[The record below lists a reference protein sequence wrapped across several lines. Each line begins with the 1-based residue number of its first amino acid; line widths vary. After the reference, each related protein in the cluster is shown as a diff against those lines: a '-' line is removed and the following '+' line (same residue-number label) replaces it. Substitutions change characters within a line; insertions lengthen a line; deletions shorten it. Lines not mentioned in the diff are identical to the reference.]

1 MQRSAVGRI
10 GIVGAVVALGSYWV
24 SAMAGAESQS
34 LLQAQQPAAT
44 ARPAPSSVPAYAPA
58 GSQAE
63 AGIVDA
69 ARLLGIPL
77 VQTSRFPSTSPVAFF
92 YAAALSD
99 RQFVPRLRAFVT
111 AGGRALVTSRLASR
125 LGRLPSER
133 AERIFILPSSQG
145 TASVLSLP
153 QAQVDSLRNFVLHPL
168 GLRME
173 APPRVALRLI
183 GDQSLVLEN
192 RNPFVAGVKLTFLA
206 TRWPTIYALGTDD
219 TEVPL
224 AGTTIA
230 LQTPPKTTQ
239 QFRIVSRQ

>member
-1 MQRSAVGRI
+1 M
-10 GIVGAVVALGSYWV
+10 
-24 SAMAGAESQS
+24 
-34 LLQAQQPAAT
+34 
-44 ARPAPSSVPAYAPA
+44 
-58 GSQAE
+58 
-63 AGIVDA
+63 VDA

-77 VQTSRFPSTSPVAFF
+77 VQASRFPSASPVAFF
-92 YAAALSD
+92 YAAALAD
-99 RQFVPRLRAFVT
+99 RQFVPRLRAFVS

-125 LGRLPSER
+125 LGSLPSER

-145 TASVLSLP
+145 AASVLALP

-173 APPRVALRLI
+173 APPHVALRLVG
-183 GDQSLVLEN
+183 GDELVLEN

-206 TRWPTIYALGTDD
+206 SRFPTIYALETDSS
-219 TEVPL
+219 EVPL

-239 QFRIVSRQ
+239 QFRIVSRE